1 MFVYIVGAF
10 RDALTVSLIFLA
22 LGFVRGH
29 AKRQSPSVSWP
40 SRNRPRRSRKG
51 ITNIADK
58 IGTFYGEKAAE
69 TGHAKPSAKSTALL
83 DTLGRLFHI
92 LYQVGR
98 LTIQERTNLINVL

>member
-29 AKRQSPSVSWP
+29 AKRQSPSVIWP
-40 SRNRPRRSRKG
+40 SQNRPRRSRKG

-58 IGTFYGEKAAE
+58 IGTIYGEKAAE
-69 TGHAKPSAKSTALL
+69 TGHAKPSAKPNALL
-83 DTLGRLFHI
+83 DAPVRLFHI
-92 LYQVGR
+92 LQEVGR
-98 LTIQERTNLINVL
+98 LTVQKATDFVYVL

>member
-40 SRNRPRRSRKG
+40 SQNHPRRSRKG

-58 IGTFYGEKAAE
+58 IEALCPAFL
-69 TGHAKPSAKSTALL
+69 PSATPPAAFRKPNALL
-83 DTLGRLFHI
+83 DAPVRLFHI
-92 LYQVGR
+92 LQEVGR
-98 LTIQERTNLINVL
+98 LTVQKATDFVYVL

>member
-58 IGTFYGEKAAE
+58 IGTIYGEKAAE
-69 TGHAKPSAKSTALL
+69 TGHAKPSAKPNALL
-83 DTLGRLFHI
+83 NAPVRLLYI
-92 LYQVGR
+92 LQKVGR
-98 LTIQERTNLINVL
+98 LTVQKATDFVYVL